1 VTSDI
6 GVDLQITK
14 IRFDGNIGFVR
25 EWRKSYPGESFMLSS
40 NARLGHKAD
49 GNRIGREVL
58 ELAICKRQFT
68 DAACAIAELDAM
80 DREVLSS
87 NRWSFEYARS
97 VWNLAK
103 ALAPHK
109 NPNERTTTM
118 KKTKKTKTTGRKNK
132 AVQKSIKDKLRATG
146 ASEKFLDKI
155 HVMGFDDDDKKKSG
169 PRPMGTKKPIA
180 TRKKGEAWPF
190 DEDGTYLAGTPA
202 GVVAG
207 KKNMAANEKKFK
219 ERLKKA
225 GKRLD
230 KKTHKLVAGRKSA
243 CGKPMGVMEAGVFSG
258 GVEGRDSWHFV
269 DCKKCL
275 DHMPEIIHRTLNSH
289 GRWFCLMAE
298 DDMDGDNP
306 RWTRKAECG
315 AKASPLESTTDG
327 NGGGVNC
334 PECLSIVAPSCRR
347 HFVAKSGKQ
356 NSTLCGAKTTSA
368 NEYSTDTWWLCTCPD
383 CYRVNEA
390 PSVHPMQEDDVQLL
404 LHNSMVAARNQGMK
418 PTQEKCISCSDDSVR
433 AKTKCLACAVLTKRG
448 INTDDDWENKLSKLF
463 NLPYEWVMDLL
474 KGWDGDKAPE
484 LTYPTAF
491 KLGKRLWRKHG

>member
-1 VTSDI
+1 MPSSRSSRRLGRHGRTRMASLVVVERRSYRFVTSDI

-146 ASEKFLDKI
+146 ASEKCLDKI
-155 HVMGFDDDDKKKSG
+155 HVLGFDDDDKKKSG

-180 TRKKGEAWPF
+180 SRNRFLCSHWPWP
-190 DEDGTYLAGTPA
+190 T
-202 GVVAG
+202 
-207 KKNMAANEKKFK
+207 
-219 ERLKKA
+219 
-225 GKRLD
+225 
-230 KKTHKLVAGRKSA
+230 
-243 CGKPMGVMEAGVFSG
+243 
-258 GVEGRDSWHFV
+258 
-269 DCKKCL
+269 
-275 DHMPEIIHRTLNSH
+275 
-289 GRWFCLMAE
+289 
-298 DDMDGDNP
+298 
-306 RWTRKAECG
+306 
-315 AKASPLESTTDG
+315 
-327 NGGGVNC
+327 
-334 PECLSIVAPSCRR
+334 
-347 HFVAKSGKQ
+347 
-356 NSTLCGAKTTSA
+356 
-368 NEYSTDTWWLCTCPD
+368 
-383 CYRVNEA
+383 
-390 PSVHPMQEDDVQLL
+390 LL
-404 LHNSMVAARNQGMK
+404 LVVVVETHDV
-418 PTQEKCISCSDDSVR
+418 
-433 AKTKCLACAVLTKRG
+433 
-448 INTDDDWENKLSKLF
+448 
-463 NLPYEWVMDLL
+463 DLV
-474 KGWDGDKAPE
+474 
-484 LTYPTAF
+484 
-491 KLGKRLWRKHG
+491 